1 MAACQSR
8 ELVGD
13 VQERL
18 LAHAGVEAS
27 VAERK
32 RGRVAPDDADLAVEP
47 DQAVEPRGAGG
58 PAGVEVEGQDAAA
71 APARQEARRAAEA
84 SADVE
89 DVARRRAAAPAAP
102 ASPPPETTVV
112 IPVELEQVVRAQL
125 G

>member
-32 RGRVAPDDADLAVEP
+32 RGRVAPDGADLAVEP

-58 PAGVEVEGQDAAA
+58 PAGVVFEGQDAAA

-89 DVARRRAAAPAAP
+89 DVARRRDAGAARAVIH
-102 ASPPPETTVV
+102 PPGTPRGVPGET
-112 IPVELEQVVRAQL
+112 AQ
-125 G
+125 GAGTQAG

>member
-1 MAACQSR
+1 MAARQSR

-58 PAGVEVEGQDAAA
+58 PAGVEFEGQDAAA

-89 DVARRRAAAPAAP
+89 GGARRREPGRARPFIPARAATRRKPGG
-102 ASPPPETTVV
+102 
-112 IPVELEQVVRAQL
+112 LEQD
-125 G
+125 